1 MSKKPFVSQNN
12 LFSSKNLF
20 EKEED
25 NISLKSNDIISFP
38 YEIDNLNKNETGKVN
53 SDNFVSDFN
62 PKTLNQL
69 FGVKNKFKSKFVL
82 KNKKRGRPSEKISKK
97 ETHHAYTYDN
107 ILRKIQTHFLNFML
121 SFINDC
127 IKSLHESK
135 RMNLKNIN
143 YAEKRKIK
151 KSYLEKVKNATI
163 NEIINNADISI
174 KYKKYDKDINR
185 KNVTKLSKNSFFENL
200 FKMNFLELFSIY
212 YNKSQPL
219 DKLLLFNKTINLSK
233 KTKPF
238 YKLLETEESHKKYF
252 IEIAKM
258 NYINDIIKNE
268 KDKQIGESSE
278 DNIYQRET
286 NNSINIKDDE

>member
-1 MSKKPFVSQNN
+1 MRSQNN

-25 NISLKSNDIISFP
+25 NISLKSNDIISFS

-53 SDNFVSDFN
+53 FDNFVSDFN

-69 FGVKNKFKSKFVL
+69 FGVKNKFKSKLVL

-151 KSYLEKVKNATI
+151 KSYLEKIKNATI

-174 KYKKYDKDINR
+174 KYKKFDKDINK
-185 KNVTKLSKNSFFENL
+185 KNVTKLSKISFFENL

-219 DKLLLFNKTINLSK
+219 DKLLFLI
-233 KTKPF
+233 KP
-238 YKLLETEESHKKYF
+238 
-252 IEIAKM
+252 
-258 NYINDIIKNE
+258 
-268 KDKQIGESSE
+268 
-278 DNIYQRET
+278 
-286 NNSINIKDDE
+286 

>member
-25 NISLKSNDIISFP
+25 SFS
-38 YEIDNLNKNETGKVN
+38 YEIDNLNKNESGKVN
-53 SDNFVSDFN
+53 FDNFVSDFN

-151 KSYLEKVKNATI
+151 KSYLEKVK
-163 NEIINNADISI
+163 
-174 KYKKYDKDINR
+174 KKFDKDINR
-185 KNVTKLSKNSFFENL
+185 KNVTKLSKISFFENL
-200 FKMNFLELFSIY
+200 FKMNFLELFNIY

-238 YKLLETEESHKKYF
+238 YKLLETEESHKEYF

>member
-1 MSKKPFVSQNN
+1 MSKNPFGSQNN
-12 LFSSKNLF
+12 LFNWKNSY
-20 EKEED
+20 ENEED

-38 YEIDNLNKNETGKVN
+38 NEIGILNKNETGKVK

-62 PKTLNQL
+62 SKTLNQL
-69 FGVKNKFKSKFVL
+69 FGVKDKSKFKFVL
-82 KNKKRGRPSEKISKK
+82 KNKKRGRSSEKISKK

-151 KSYLEKVKNATI
+151 KSYLEKIKNATI

-185 KNVTKLSKNSFFENL
+185 KNVTKLSKISFFENL

-238 YKLLETEESHKKYF
+238 YKLLETEESHKEYF